1 MRSYCFNCMKQT
13 DGALF
18 CPRCGHDINDKSAA
32 APYHLLPGTVL
43 AERYLVGR
51 YIGEGGFG
59 ITYIGL
65 DTTLSKRVA
74 IKEFYPS
81 GAANRTNEVSDGVI
95 ITQGKE
101 EFFSKGVERFML
113 EAKNVA
119 AFSDEDG
126 IVDVLDYFQANNT
139 AYIVMEYLDG
149 ENLRE
154 YVNNHGLFK
163 SDELINLMYPVMKSL
178 KAMHKAGVIH
188 RDISPDNIMYTKNGK
203 LKLMD
208 FGSARYYTNEER
220 QLSVVLKQGYA
231 PEEQYRKNG
240 KQGPYTDVYALC
252 ATIYNCITGVI
263 PEDSLDRE
271 INDTLKAP
279 SKLGVKISQTH
290 EHALM
295 HGLALFADDRCRDMD
310 ALINEFQTTRNIYS
324 TMDANQLKNS
334 RPAQPR
340 NQQPRPQQPKQQPRP
355 QQRLQPQW
363 QAQNVPPRNNMPPQN
378 MPPQNMPP
386 QNMPPQNMP
395 PYNQNNNRPPQKNN
409 TSLVAA
415 VIVASI
421 AVLAAIGVMVYF
433 VFFHGKGD
441 DSAQSS
447 ATQSVTEQSS
457 RPDIS
462 GNTAT
467 DTTEAQRTTEQSSRS
482 DISQPSKPE
491 SSVLSKDE
499 IDSYHNSI
507 GEKFGKDITYMDKA
521 SNAGDYDYVVT
532 ENKRV
537 WIGTKG
543 SFHDDEKD
551 KDWYFFDENH
561 NLYFVYRCVN
571 GEQYR
576 YYIHDDQVIR
586 YYVGYGESQ
595 KHYDMGDKEITSSV
609 NDIVDQAYN
618 AYDYVANHQ
627 Q

>member
-1 MRSYCFNCMKQT
+1 
-13 DGALF
+13 
-18 CPRCGHDINDKSAA
+18 
-32 APYHLLPGTVL
+32 
-43 AERYLVGR
+43 
-51 YIGEGGFG
+51 
-59 ITYIGL
+59 
-65 DTTLSKRVA
+65 
-74 IKEFYPS
+74 
-81 GAANRTNEVSDGVI
+81 
-95 ITQGKE
+95 
-101 EFFSKGVERFML
+101 
-113 EAKNVA
+113 
-119 AFSDEDG
+119 
-126 IVDVLDYFQANNT
+126 
-139 AYIVMEYLDG
+139 
-149 ENLRE
+149 
-154 YVNNHGLFK
+154 
-163 SDELINLMYPVMKSL
+163 
-178 KAMHKAGVIH
+178 
-188 RDISPDNIMYTKNGK
+188 
-203 LKLMD
+203 
-208 FGSARYYTNEER
+208 
-220 QLSVVLKQGYA
+220 
-231 PEEQYRKNG
+231 
-240 KQGPYTDVYALC
+240 
-252 ATIYNCITGVI
+252 
-263 PEDSLDRE
+263 
-271 INDTLKAP
+271 
-279 SKLGVKISQTH
+279 
-290 EHALM
+290 M

-363 QAQNVPPRNNMPPQN
+363 QAQNVPPRN
-378 MPPQNMPP
+378 NMPP

-521 SNAGDYDYVVT
+521 SNAGYYDYVVT

-561 NLYFVYRCVN
+561 NLYFVYRCVG

>member
-1 MRSYCFNCMKQT
+1 MQTYCFNCMKQT
-13 DGALF
+13 D
-18 CPRCGHDINDKSAA
+18 
-32 APYHLLPGTVL
+32 APYHLLPGTTL

-65 DTTLSKRVA
+65 DTTLNKRVA

-81 GAANRTNEVSDGVI
+81 GAANRTNEISDGVI

-139 AYIVMEYLDG
+139 AYIVMEYLKG
-149 ENLRE
+149 ENLRD
-154 YVNNHGLFK
+154 YVTNHGLFK
-163 SDELINLMYPVMKSL
+163 SDELINLMYPVMRSL
-178 KAMHKAGVIH
+178 NAMHKKGVIH
-188 RDISPDNIMYTKNGK
+188 RDISPDNIMYTESGK

-279 SKLGVKISQTH
+279 SELGVKISQTH
-290 EHALM
+290 ENALM

-334 RPAQPR
+334 RPAQPH
-340 NQQPRPQQPKQQPRP
+340 NQQPRPQQQPKQPPRNQQQRNQQRP

-363 QAQNVPPRNNMPPQN
+363 QAQNVPPQNMPPRNMPPQN
-378 MPPQNMPP
+378 MPPQNMPL
-386 QNMPPQNMP
+386 
-395 PYNQNNNRPPQKNN
+395 YNQSNNRPPQKNN
-409 TSLVAA
+409 TSLVVAI
-415 VIVASI
+415 IVASI

-462 GNTAT
+462 ENTVPE
-467 DTTEAQRTTEQSSRS
+467 TTEAQRTTEQSSRS

-551 KDWYFFDENH
+551 KVWYFFDENH
-561 NLYFVYRCVN
+561 NLYFVYQCVD

-586 YYVGYGESQ
+586 YYVGYGGSQ
-595 KHYDMGDKEITSSV
+595 KHYDMGDSEITASV
-609 NDIVDQAYN
+609 NDIVEKAYN
-618 AYDYVANHQ
+618 AYDYVAKHQ
-627 Q
+627 